1 MPSGSTRS
9 RGARRVADAISLL
22 IEDHRKIK
30 RLLSALAS
38 TTERARSRREAL
50 LKEVDREIKT
60 HSQIEEE
67 IFYPA
72 YRNAVR
78 KSDAHL
84 YFEALEEHHLVDLVL
99 PEIKA
104 TSVESEEFGARAK
117 VLKDLIEHHAGEEET
132 QMFPKARKA
141 IAGEKLRELGRQIQ
155 ERKLELQS
163 DLLTRAARTAGAA
176 FETVM
181 TKVVNRKRAA

>member
-1 MPSGSTRS
+1 MPTGSAKSGV
-9 RGARRVADAISLL
+9 ARRTPDAISLL
-22 IEDHRKIK
+22 TEDHRKVK

-38 TTERARSRREAL
+38 TTERASSRREGL
-50 LKEVDREIKT
+50 LKEVESEIKI

-84 YFEALEEHHLVDLVL
+84 YFEALEEHHVVDRVL
-99 PEIKA
+99 SEIKA
-104 TSVESEEFGARAK
+104 ASVDSEEFGARAK

-141 IAGEKLRELGRQIQ
+141 IGNEKLRELGSQMQ
-155 ERKLELQS
+155 ERKVDLQS
-163 DLLTRAARTAGAA
+163 GILTRAARTAGAA
-176 FETVM
+176 IGTVM
-181 TKVVNRKRAA
+181 SRVTQKKRAA